1 MDDPLTLELPLVL
14 VDGVVDTV
22 TLVFPLPGC
31 GDEESFL
38 RGCCCCCCFGRAL
51 AAACAQPVNLGFWG
65 RAVGG
70 LFEFEFEVDKVVF
83 KAGVALPFTL
93 VVEVVVI
100 FISDQ
105 TRNRMYGKMKSK

>member
-1 MDDPLTLELPLVL
+1 MLELPLVL

-22 TLVFPLPGC
+22 ALVFPLAGC
-31 GDEESFL
+31 GDEESSL
-38 RGCCCCCCFGRAL
+38 RGCCCCCCCCCCCFGRAL

-65 RAVGG
+65 RVAGW

-83 KAGVALPFTL
+83 KAGAVLPFTL

-105 TRNRMYGKMKSK
+105 TRNRMV